1 MNCTNCQSPER
12 KLWVLFGPHPKPTL
26 TDAES
31 GNWTWLQ
38 RCEQCGALWCL
49 SRYEPYASFPYVVL
63 WPSDRAAWRRVSVRD
78 AGESLGR
85 WHASMVREHL
95 QCLPAAELAQV
106 EAHRRR
112 SYGRNPIDEPE
123 TLQTAD
129 LLA

>member
-12 KLWVLFGPHPKPTL
+12 KLWVLFGSHQQPTL
-26 TDAES
+26 TDTET

-49 SRYEPYASFPYVVL
+49 SRYEPHASFPYLVL
-63 WPSDRAAWRRVSVRD
+63 WPHDSATWHRVSERD
-78 AGESLGR
+78 AGLSLGR
-85 WHASMVREHL
+85 WHASMVRQHW
-95 QCLPAAELAQV
+95 QSLPTAELDQV

-123 TLQTAD
+123 TFPLAD